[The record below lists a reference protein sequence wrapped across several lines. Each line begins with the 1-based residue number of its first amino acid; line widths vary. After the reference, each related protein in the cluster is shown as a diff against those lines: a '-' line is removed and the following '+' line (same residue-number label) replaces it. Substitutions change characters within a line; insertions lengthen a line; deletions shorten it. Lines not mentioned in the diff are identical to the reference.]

1 MNPRLKK
8 YKHIIW
14 DWNGTLLDD
23 AWLCVEILNDML
35 TRRKMKT
42 TTLTRYQADF
52 DFPVISYYLKIGFN
66 FEKESFDSIAREYI
80 EAYELRRCK
89 CCLRA
94 GAVDIIK
101 LLKAEGVSQS
111 VLSASQKSSLV
122 EALKLFGLTDFFE
135 NIAGLDDYYAHS
147 KMDIGRNL
155 MKNLSADQKE
165 ILLIGDTT
173 HDYEVARE
181 LGADCLLT
189 PAGHQS
195 KERLL
200 ACGAKV
206 CDNLDEFFQ
215 VK

>member
-1 MNPRLKK
+1 MNLNSTK

-42 TTLTRYQADF
+42 VTLSQYQADF
-52 DFPVISYYLKIGFN
+52 NFPVINYYVRLGFD
-66 FEKESFDSIAREYI
+66 FEKESFDDIAREYI
-80 EAYELRRCK
+80 AAYESQRLRCR
-89 CCLRA
+89 LRT
-94 GAVDIIK
+94 GVVDIIK
-101 LLKAEGVSQS
+101 LLKAKGVLQS
-111 VLSASQKSSLV
+111 VLSASQRASLV

-135 NIAGLDDYYAHS
+135 NVAGLDDYYAHS
-147 KMDIGRNL
+147 KMDIGKNL
-155 MKNLSADQKE
+155 MKNLSAGQKE
-165 ILLIGDTT
+165 VLLIGDTI
-173 HDYEVARE
+173 HDYEVACE
-181 LGADCLLT
+181 LGADCLLA

-206 CDNLDEFFQ
+206 CDNLDEVF
-215 VK
+215 